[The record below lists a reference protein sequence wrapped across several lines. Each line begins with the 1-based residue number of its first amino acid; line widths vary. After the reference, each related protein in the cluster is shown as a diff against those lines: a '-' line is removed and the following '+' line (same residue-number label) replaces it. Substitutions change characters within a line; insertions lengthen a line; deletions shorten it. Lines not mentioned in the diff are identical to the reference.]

1 MFIRIFFLR
10 KNERMFSIFFANN
23 FFFRRGL
30 YRREPKLSQKGK
42 NWFWWFKYDQILF
55 NPNIS
60 PTHKNLPRFD
70 RFPISHH
77 CFNGL
82 NLLNWALS
90 IPFANILSEYFWNAK
105 ICISAL
111 IARFCGGWQFFWR
124 WQINTGW
131 NSCKKTR
138 TIRTLINYTA
148 ATLFQII
155 YGIPK

>member
-1 MFIRIFFLR
+1 MIKSYLIQISPPHLMEPNEP
-10 KNERMFSIFFANN
+10 KNENSYTVLPSI
-23 FFFRRGL
+23 
-30 YRREPKLSQKGK
+30 
-42 NWFWWFKYDQILF
+42 
-55 NPNIS
+55 
-60 PTHKNLPRFD
+60 KNLPRFN
-70 RFPISHH
+70 RFSIGHH

-124 WQINTGW
+124 WQIDARW

-138 TIRTLINYTA
+138 TIRTLINYTT